1 MDPITVFDI
10 SCWSFTTIVMTYNA
24 FTLWGYLPRGFTP
37 KSKLRK
43 QALEAVMESDRP
55 AFSKELDQGIV
66 EQAKSAES
74 LRLYIRFVKDYPA
87 VDLNMLTANIRVAR
101 CKLRTTL
108 LTANLTAE
116 QLAMWSKFNSIM
128 RDFWI
133 DGSGPE
139 VTKKRNDLGRTALYV
154 LRHMD
159 EADDVLKVIEERK
172 VYQIKHIKALMKAV
186 DETPASAL
194 SDGML

>member
-1 MDPITVFDI
+1 MDPVTVFDI
-10 SCWSFTTIVMTYNA
+10 SCWSFTTIVMTYNV
-24 FTLWGYLPRGFTP
+24 FTLWGYLPRGFTS

-43 QALEAVMESDRP
+43 QALEAVMESNRP
-55 AFSKELDQGIV
+55 EFSKELDRSIV
-66 EQAKSAES
+66 EQTKSMEN
-74 LRLYIRFVKDYPA
+74 LRLFIRFVKDYPA
-87 VDLNMLTANIRVAR
+87 VDLSVLTSSIRLAR

-139 VTKKRNDLGRTALYV
+139 VDKKRNDLGRTALYV
-154 LRHMD
+154 LSHMD
-159 EADDVLKVIEERK
+159 KADDVLNVVNQRK
-172 VYQIKHIKALMKAV
+172 VYQLKHIKALMKAV